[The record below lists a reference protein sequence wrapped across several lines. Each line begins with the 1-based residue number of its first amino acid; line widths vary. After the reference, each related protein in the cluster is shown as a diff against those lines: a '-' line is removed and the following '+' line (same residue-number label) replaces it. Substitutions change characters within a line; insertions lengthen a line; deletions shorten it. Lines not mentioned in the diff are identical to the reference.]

1 MEEVVL
7 AEDKDPEIPEQ
18 KTDAEVINKMLQ
30 DEEFARVF
38 MKLHT
43 PLRATK
49 LPGRNDI
56 CPYCNS
62 GKKFKNCECSKT
74 HVVEYKNQYFK
85 D

>member
-1 MEEVVL
+1 MEENKQMEQL
-7 AEDKDPEIPEQ
+7 KEIMS
-18 KTDAEVINKMLQ
+18 N
-30 DEEFARVF
+30 EEFQRTF

-43 PLRATK
+43 PLNATK

-62 GKKFKNCECSKT
+62 GKKFKNCECYKT
-74 HVVEYKNQYFK
+74 HQVEYTNKYYK